1 MEGEEGEGRER
12 RDVKPLCVQC
22 MYSVYSASFFV
33 VVCYEKDES
42 AYLHSPLSS
51 SRSSPLFFSL
61 SPLSPPSPPLSP
73 SFTLPQVTAVKVSD
87 KTCRHTDYDAF
98 PCDSWFAGGHAERYD
113 PPFMY
118 GDTDDLATQKPTGFQ
133 VRRGRGRNDV

>member
-1 MEGEEGEGRER
+1 
-12 RDVKPLCVQC
+12 
-22 MYSVYSASFFV
+22 
-33 VVCYEKDES
+33 
-42 AYLHSPLSS
+42 
-51 SRSSPLFFSL
+51 
-61 SPLSPPSPPLSP
+61 
-73 SFTLPQVTAVKVSD
+73 VTAVKVSD

-133 VRRGRGRNDV
+133 VRRGRRKECINLYTYGPTGFQVRRGRRKE